1 MFSKFLRVFGKLLS
15 RARALF
21 QKDRIETEMDKE
33 LNFHLEMEIEKN
45 IKRGMS
51 AKEAR
56 NLALRS
62 FGGVER
68 IKEECRDVQRARFI
82 ENLLQDLRY
91 GARVL
96 IKNPGFTLVALVTL
110 ALGIGAN
117 TAIFSVIYG
126 VLMRPLPYANGNR
139 LVILHQQA
147 PLARI
152 EDMGFSA
159 KEITDYREQN
169 QTLEGVAEHHSMSF
183 ILLGREEPERIQ
195 TAVVSANFLRP
206 ARREADAWQS
216 VLWQAMIVKGADAV
230 LVLSYKYWQRSH
242 GGDPNI
248 VGRVFTMNDRPH
260 TVIGVLPLIPQY
272 PVESDVYMPTVACPT
287 RSSERAITNRN
298 FRMMSVF
305 GRLKDGVAVE
315 QAGADLANIA
325 SSLQKT
331 YPDSYPENRGY
342 AATLAPLQEELTRQA
357 KPTFLI
363 LLGTAGLV
371 LLIACANVA
380 NLTLARLMRRER
392 EMAIRAALGAGRGR
406 LIRQLLT
413 ESTLLSLAGG
423 AIGLLVAAWGLDLL
437 VTFAARFTTRASEIN
452 INSFVLLFT
461 LGVAVLTGLA
471 FGLMPAFSSEQN
483 LTAALKE
490 GSNRTSASAQRQRAR
505 NMLIVAQVAISFM
518 LLIGAGLMMR
528 SLLKLQQ
535 VNPGFNPENVLTMR
549 VSPNWSKYATNQ
561 QFRDLYTRLLEKVQS
576 QPGVISAAMASTFP
590 LNPLGSITQ
599 AFNRGFLIE
608 GRPLADGELAPQAD
622 FRVISPDYFETI
634 RMPLIKGRVFEET
647 DKDKAPLVAIINQTM
662 ARHRW
667 GDEDPIGRR
676 VSFDRG
682 ETWVTIVG
690 IVGDVKQYGL
700 GSQITD
706 ELYSP
711 MAQSFG
717 GNTLLFRTASD
728 PMTMARVM
736 RELVYDVDPDTA
748 VDNVQTLEQVRT
760 ESLASPRLTTILMSL
775 FAGLALVITSAGIA
789 GVMALSVSQRTNEI
803 GIRMALGA
811 TSGRVMAM
819 VMRQGMTMVVTGL
832 GLGVVG
838 ALALTR
844 LMTSLLFSVE
854 PTDPVTFLAVGTVL
868 IAVAALSC
876 FIPARRVTTI
886 DPMIALRSE

>member
-1 MFSKFLRVFGKLLS
+1 MFSKFLRMFGKLLS

-21 QKDRIETEMDKE
+21 EKDRIESEMDKE
-33 LNFHLEMEIEKN
+33 LSFHLEMEIEKN

-91 GARVL
+91 GVRVL
-96 IKNPGFTLVALVTL
+96 VKNPGFTLVALVTL

-152 EDMGFSA
+152 EDMNFSV

-195 TAVVSANFLRP
+195 TAVVSANFFDLLGVKPLLGRAFLP
-206 ARREADAWQS
+206 EDDQ
-216 VLWQAMIVKGADAV
+216 KGADAV

-260 TVIGVLPLIPQY
+260 TVIGVLPSIPQY

-287 RSSERAITNRN
+287 RSSERVMANRN
-298 FRMMSVF
+298 FRMMNVF

-325 SSLQKT
+325 GSLQKT

-342 AATLAPLQEELTRQA
+342 AATLAPLQDELTRQA

-392 EMAIRAALGAGRGR
+392 EMAIRAALGAGRWR

-423 AIGLLVAAWGLDLL
+423 ALGLLVAAWGLDLL

-535 VNPGFNPENVLTMR
+535 VNPGFNPENVMTMR
-549 VSPNWSKYATNQ
+549 VSPNWSKYTTNQ
-561 QFRDLYTRLLEKVQS
+561 QFRDLQTRLLEKVQS

-590 LNPLGSITQ
+590 LNPLGSIAQ

-711 MAQSFG
+711 MAQNFG

-775 FAGLALVITSAGIA
+775 FAGLALVITAAGIA
-789 GVMALSVSQRTNEI
+789 GVMALSVSQRTNEL

>member
-1 MFSKFLRVFGKLLS
+1 
-15 RARALF
+15 
-21 QKDRIETEMDKE
+21 
-33 LNFHLEMEIEKN
+33 
-45 IKRGMS
+45 
-51 AKEAR
+51 
-56 NLALRS
+56 
-62 FGGVER
+62 
-68 IKEECRDVQRARFI
+68 
-82 ENLLQDLRY
+82 
-91 GARVL
+91 
-96 IKNPGFTLVALVTL
+96 
-110 ALGIGAN
+110 
-117 TAIFSVIYG
+117 
-126 VLMRPLPYANGNR
+126 
-139 LVILHQQA
+139 
-147 PLARI
+147 
-152 EDMGFSA
+152 
-159 KEITDYREQN
+159 
-169 QTLEGVAEHHSMSF
+169 
-183 ILLGREEPERIQ
+183 
-195 TAVVSANFLRP
+195 
-206 ARREADAWQS
+206 
-216 VLWQAMIVKGADAV
+216 
-230 LVLSYKYWQRSH
+230 
-242 GGDPNI
+242 
-248 VGRVFTMNDRPH
+248 
-260 TVIGVLPLIPQY
+260 
-272 PVESDVYMPTVACPT
+272 
-287 RSSERAITNRN
+287 
-298 FRMMSVF
+298 
-305 GRLKDGVAVE
+305 
-315 QAGADLANIA
+315 
-325 SSLQKT
+325 
-331 YPDSYPENRGY
+331 
-342 AATLAPLQEELTRQA
+342 
-357 KPTFLI
+357 
-363 LLGTAGLV
+363 
-371 LLIACANVA
+371 
-380 NLTLARLMRRER
+380 

-452 INSFVLLFT
+452 INIFFLLFT

-549 VSPNWSKYATNQ
+549 VSPNWSKYTTNQ
-561 QFRDLYTRLLEKVQS
+561 QFKDLQTRLLEKVQV

-590 LNPLGSITQ
+590 LNPLGSIAQ

-711 MAQSFG
+711 VAQNFG

-728 PMTMARVM
+728 PLMMARVM

-748 VDNVQTLEQVRT
+748 VDNVQTLEQVRA

-789 GVMALSVSQRTNEI
+789 GVMALSVSQRTNEL

-838 ALALTR
+838 ALGLTR
-844 LMTSLLFSVE
+844 LMTSLLYLVE